1 MSKAQNP
8 IEAFGKAA
16 KVYQEKFMDVSAYHN
31 SINFFVDQ
39 LKLNSNIL
47 ELACGPGNLTSYLSN
62 SNKNLNI
69 LATDA
74 SAEMVELA
82 KQNNPTVNF
91 QILDIKNL
99 SELRSQFDGIVAGF
113 ILNYLTKQEV
123 INFLSAA
130 KKMPLKNGLIYISFM
145 EAEEINSGI
154 KSSSTGEYHLYINYF
169 SKQNI
174 ETILTDLNFEI
185 IYSEEIPSQSLPSKN
200 DLVLIAN
207 QKDLTF
213 Q

>member
-8 IEAFGKAA
+8 VEAFGKAA

-31 SINFFVDQ
+31 SLNFYIDH
-39 LKLNSNIL
+39 LEPNSNVL
-47 ELACGPGNLTSYLSN
+47 ELACGPGNLTSHLSS

-82 KQNNPTVNF
+82 KQNNPSVNF

-99 SELRSQFDGIVAGF
+99 TEIKNQFEGIVAGF
-113 ILNYLTKQEV
+113 ILNYLSKQEV
-123 INFLSAA
+123 INFLSEA
-130 KKMPLKNGLIYISFM
+130 KKMLFKKGLIYTSFM

-154 KSSSTGEYHLYINYF
+154 KTSSTGEYHLYINYF
-169 SKQNI
+169 TKHNI
-174 ETILTDLNFEI
+174 ESILTDLNFEI

-207 QKDLTF
+207 QKYFTF